1 MNDEVKKDSNLNTEE
16 IHENNKIESEK
27 TTLETPTIEQT
38 NTAKENPLNN
48 IFNKL
53 KKFGLSKVIA
63 IAAVIVV
70 LVALIIVKT
79 ALSTPKQ
86 AFKNAINELYKETSR
101 YLNDADDFLN
111 KYNLEKE
118 TVINNVEFKIDS
130 NIEDFNSSLEETGIN
145 IKDTTIKAKVGYN
158 LDKEELVFGG
168 SLKGESEEISLDAY
182 AIDDNV
188 YIKTNLYDDIIKAEN
203 SYGSPFANIDELKEY
218 NKIMKNLDFK
228 TYDSILK
235 SITNA
240 LNNSLNSDDMEKESD
255 EIDIVDSSVK
265 VTKNSYEL
273 DDKALSNIIRDTIE
287 QLLDDKDFIDNLAD
301 TLDIKKDDLED
312 SLKDLRKS
320 AKDIEYDEKLVI
332 NIYTKGLLNSFT
344 GLSLEIERD
353 EYFTY
358 FTDGKNTEITFDNN
372 QEGYSETKI
381 NIQAVKDGKE
391 TDVTVK
397 YNGEEIITATIKELS
412 EEKVDLDFELKED
425 KETVASGTIYL
436 TVKEEKDNVSGD
448 FELHFE
454 QDKEYLNLKGN
465 YKTEIGGKLTT
476 IDPEKAID
484 ENEIDEN
491 ELMANLEEIAKKD
504 KVLSSLYD
512 NYYESTL
519 DLNYYEM
526 AVVHGT
532 DELKEILS
540 RKQGTV
546 LYVGSTGR
554 TYGTGADTAIFDN
567 LEKAQEEYN
576 FHTYYF
582 SQYYINDEFRSLVS
596 GVTPICNANPENNTT
611 NTCTEYPTVYFIK
624 DGKIVAAVQNTITKD
639 ELTKYLQEIGIA

>member
-27 TTLETPTIEQT
+27 TALETPTIEQT
-38 NTAKENPLNN
+38 NTAKVNPLNN

-596 GVTPICNANPENNTT
+596 GVTPICNANTENNTT

>member
-38 NTAKENPLNN
+38 NTAKVNPLNN

-344 GLSLEIERD
+344 GLSLEVERD

-412 EEKVDLDFELKED
+412 EEKVDLDFELKEY

-436 TVKEEKDNVSGD
+436 TVKEEKDNISGD

-484 ENEIDEN
+484 ENEIDESV
-491 ELMANLEEIAKKD
+491 LMANLEEIAKKD

-596 GVTPICNANPENNTT
+596 GVTPICNANTENNTT

>member
-27 TTLETPTIEQT
+27 TTLEPPTIEQT
-38 NTAKENPLNN
+38 NTAKVNPLNN

-130 NIEDFNSSLEETGIN
+130 NIDDFNSAFEETGIN

>member
-16 IHENNKIESEK
+16 IPENNKIESEK

-344 GLSLEIERD
+344 GFSLEIERD

-436 TVKEEKDNVSGD
+436 TVKEEKDNISGD
-448 FELHFE
+448 FELRFE

-596 GVTPICNANPENNTT
+596 GVTPICNANTENNTT

>member
-16 IHENNKIESEK
+16 IPKNNKIESEK
-27 TTLETPTIEQT
+27 TALETPTIEQT
-38 NTAKENPLNN
+38 NTDKVNPLNN

-203 SYGSPFANIDELKEY
+203 SYDSPFANIDELKEY

-484 ENEIDEN
+484 ENEIDESV
-491 ELMANLEEIAKKD
+491 LMANLEEIAKKD

-526 AVVHGT
+526 AVVYGT
-532 DELKEILS
+532 DELK
-540 RKQGTV
+540 
-546 LYVGSTGR
+546 
-554 TYGTGADTAIFDN
+554 
-567 LEKAQEEYN
+567 
-576 FHTYYF
+576 
-582 SQYYINDEFRSLVS
+582 
-596 GVTPICNANPENNTT
+596 
-611 NTCTEYPTVYFIK
+611 
-624 DGKIVAAVQNTITKD
+624 
-639 ELTKYLQEIGIA
+639 

>member
-27 TTLETPTIEQT
+27 TALETPTIEQT
-38 NTAKENPLNN
+38 NTAKVNPLNN

-484 ENEIDEN
+484 ENEIDESV
-491 ELMANLEEIAKKD
+491 LMANLEEIAKKD

-526 AVVHGT
+526 AVVYGT